1 MQSSPEKDPI
11 KKGPS
16 PPSSPRPLLDVPN
29 TEANQE
35 SKEGF
40 KLEPKLVKDTSMEAE
55 NLLEARK
62 PAEVK
67 DNLNELFAR
76 HTESQELIKDQ
87 DFEGFRY

>member
-1 MQSSPEKDPI
+1 
-11 KKGPS
+11 
-16 PPSSPRPLLDVPN
+16 
-29 TEANQE
+29 
-35 SKEGF
+35 
-40 KLEPKLVKDTSMEAE
+40 MEAE